1 MSQIKEISLN
11 GKVAIVTGAASGIG
25 EGIALRLAD
34 AGARVAILDLDE
46 EGGKGT
52 VAAIEKSGGEA
63 EFFRCNVTSSSDC
76 ETTVQAV
83 NDHYGGLDVLVNNAG
98 IIKRKTVV
106 KLSEEEWDRVLSVNL
121 KAPFLLSKYSIP
133 FMADGEGGSIIN
145 VSSGWGLKGGPK
157 AVSYC
162 ASKAGLINLSRAMAI
177 DHGREGVRVNCVSPG
192 DTDTGL
198 LRDEADQLGED
209 EEEFLRQAA
218 DRPLERLGSPLDIGN
233 AVLFLASDLA
243 DWVTGTNLVVDG
255 GGLA

>member
-1 MSQIKEISLN
+1 MGKRTEISLSE
-11 GKVAIVTGAASGIG
+11 KVAIVTGAASGIG

-34 AGARVAILDLDE
+34 ADARVAVLDLDE

-52 VAAIEKSGGEA
+52 VSAIGKSGGDA
-63 EFFRCNVTSSSDC
+63 EFFRCDVTSSSDC

-83 NDHYGGLDVLVNNAG
+83 NDYYGGLDVLVNNAG
-98 IIKRKTVV
+98 VIERKTAVE
-106 KLSEEEWDRVLSVNL
+106 LSEEEWDRVLSVNL
-121 KAPFLLSKYSIP
+121 KGPYLLAKYSIP
-133 FMADGEGGSIIN
+133 LMSASGGGSVIN
-145 VSSGWGLKGGPK
+145 VSSGWGIKGGPK

-209 EEEFLRQAA
+209 EEEFIRQAA
-218 DRPLERLGSPLDIGN
+218 DRPLERLGAPLDIGN
-233 AVLFLASDLA
+233 AVIFLASDLA
-243 DWVTGTNLVVDG
+243 DWVTGANLVVDG

>member
-34 AGARVAILDLDE
+34 AGARVAILDLDKE
-46 EGGKGT
+46 EGKGT
-52 VAAIEKSGGEA
+52 VSDIEKSGGEA

-76 ETTVQAV
+76 KTTVQAV
-83 NDHYGGLDVLVNNAG
+83 IDHYGGLDVLVNNAG
-98 IIKRKTVV
+98 VIERKTAV

-133 FMADGEGGSIIN
+133 LMADGEGGSIIN

>member
-46 EGGKGT
+46 EEGKGT
-52 VAAIEKSGGEA
+52 LSDIEKSGGEA

-76 ETTVQAV
+76 KTTVQAV
-83 NDHYGGLDVLVNNAG
+83 NYHYGGLDVLVNNAG
-98 IIKRKTVV
+98 IIKRKTAV

-133 FMADGEGGSIIN
+133 LMADGEGGSIIN